1 MPSSLQALCSLT
13 TRCCGDNRRRHGFQ
27 RGLTVLETLLL
38 TGQIPEIDWEHG
50 DDLCDCTFQRIG
62 YWTNPYLARTLKVR
76 LCCAWK
82 VLAEQNPEIAAL
94 MQEIPAYDDYNG
106 KRWVSEP
113 AAWNSKEGDMPRAL
127 WHRQLSIQQDKPLEQ
142 VRREYDHLEPP
153 RERPVS
159 GARFPRCPRRL
170 LSGAHAGANPGHR
183 LAQPR
188 LQSHGARR

>member
-1 MPSSLQALCSLT
+1 M
-13 TRCCGDNRRRHGFQ
+13 
-27 RGLTVLETLLL
+27 LETLLL

-62 YWTNPYLARTLKVR
+62 YWTNPYLARTLKIR

-127 WHRQLSIQQDKPLEQ
+127 WHRQLSIQQEKPLEQ

-153 RERPVS
+153 RRV
-159 GARFPRCPRRL
+159 
-170 LSGAHAGANPGHR
+170 GHGHT
-183 LAQPR
+183 AKV
-188 LQSHGARR
+188 